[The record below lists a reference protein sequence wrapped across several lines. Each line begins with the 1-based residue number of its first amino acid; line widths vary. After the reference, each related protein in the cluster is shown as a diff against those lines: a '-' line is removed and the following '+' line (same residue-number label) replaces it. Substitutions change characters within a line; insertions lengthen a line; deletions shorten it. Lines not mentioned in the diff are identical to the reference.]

1 MARDSEKHRSAR
13 KKETGTLKRSR
24 IIREIETG
32 TDRDRQRQ
40 AETQGQ
46 LKEEEGERDKH
57 SERWRQG

>member
-24 IIREIETG
+24 IIREIETV

-40 AETQGQ
+40 AETYTQGQ
-46 LKEEEGERDKH
+46 LKEEEGER
-57 SERWRQG
+57 ERL

>member
-40 AETQGQ
+40 EETQGQ
-46 LKEEEGERDKH
+46 LKEEEGER
-57 SERWRQG
+57 ERQ